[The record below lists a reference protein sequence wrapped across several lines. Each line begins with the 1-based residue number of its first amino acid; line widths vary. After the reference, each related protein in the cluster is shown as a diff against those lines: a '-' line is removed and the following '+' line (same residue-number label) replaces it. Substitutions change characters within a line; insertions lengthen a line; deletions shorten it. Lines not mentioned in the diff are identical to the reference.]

1 MDIIDQL
8 IQLDV
13 KLFIYLNGLG
23 TEMWD
28 GFWNFVTHRFTWF
41 PVYFLLLYLV
51 YRLSGWKGVLYY
63 MIAISILI
71 LFVDQTTYYWFKA
84 VFQRPRPS
92 NPESGIADL
101 IRITGSRGGRWG
113 FISAHASNT
122 FAIAVFLGY
131 QFNKVFRFSALI
143 LTIWAIFISYS
154 RIYVGVHY
162 PADLICGALW
172 GASVAFVFL
181 WILNKTKLNQKLD
194 LSRIDRDLL

>member
-8 IQLDV
+8 IHLDI
-13 KLFIYLNGLG
+13 KLFLYLNGQG

-41 PVYFLLLYLV
+41 PVYFLILYVV
-51 YRLSGWKGVLYY
+51 YRLSGWKGLLYY
-63 MIAISILI
+63 AIVISILI
-71 LFVDQTTYYWFKA
+71 LIVDQTTYYWFKA

-92 NPESGIADL
+92 HNPDIADL
-101 IRITGSRGGRWG
+101 IRITGSPGGRWG

-131 QFNKVFRFSALI
+131 QFNKVFKFSGII
-143 LTIWAIFISYS
+143 LTLWAVFISYS

-162 PADLICGALW
+162 PADLVGGALW
-172 GASVAFVFL
+172 GASIAYLFL
-181 WILNKTKLNQKLD
+181 FILNKTKLNDKLD
-194 LSRIDRDLL
+194 LSLK

>member
-1 MDIIDQL
+1 MDIINQL

-13 KLFIYLNGLG
+13 KLFLYLNGQG

-28 GFWNFVTHRFTWF
+28 GFWNFVTHRYTWF

-51 YRLSGWKGVLYY
+51 YRLSSWKGLIYY
-63 MIAISILI
+63 VIVISLLI

-92 NPESGIADL
+92 HNADIADL
-101 IRITGSRGGRWG
+101 IRITGSPGGRWG

-131 QFNKVFRFSALI
+131 QFKKVFRYSAII
-143 LTIWAIFISYS
+143 LTLWALFISYS

-162 PADLICGALW
+162 PADLIFGALW
-172 GASVAFVFL
+172 GASVAYVFL
-181 WILNKTKLNQKLD
+181 WILNITKLNDKLD